1 MGKRITL
8 IQGHP
13 DSTLRHFGHAL
24 ADEYAKSAAI
34 GGHEVRRIEVAQIKF
49 PLLRTKEEFE
59 NGVPPEAIVVAQKAI
74 LWADHLV
81 IVYPLWLGSMLAL
94 LKGFLEQVFRPNFA
108 FVYSPSGAVV
118 KKCLTGKSARIIITM
133 GIAALIYRWFFL
145 AHSLKSLERNI
156 LAFCG
161 IGPIKASV
169 IGSIEG
175 LTDRQRAKWL
185 TKIGRKTCSKSPLSS
200 AGIEPSQSG

>member
-1 MGKRITL
+1 M
-8 IQGHP
+8 
-13 DSTLRHFGHAL
+13 L
-24 ADEYAKSAAI
+24 AGSYAQCAAE
-34 GGHEVRRIEVAQIKF
+34 GGHDIQRIEVARAQF
-49 PLLRTKEEFE
+49 PLLRSKDEFE
-59 NGVPPEAIVVAQKAI
+59 KGLPPEPIAAAQKTI

-81 IVYPLWLGSMLAL
+81 FLYPLWLGSMPAL

-108 FVYSPSGAVV
+108 FVYGPSGTVV
-118 KKCLTGKSARIIITM
+118 KKCLTGKTARIIVTM
-133 GIAALIYRWFFL
+133 GMPALIYRWFFL
-145 AHSLKSLERNI
+145 AHSLKSFERNI

-185 TKIGRKTCSKSPLSS
+185 TKIGRLGR
-200 AGIEPSQSG
+200 AGK